1 MFVENFFSW
10 FLRIE
15 IKVLIMVK
23 FILLNEGKYF
33 FKSDWYFFLFINE
46 IFDRLMLV
54 FKLFFLSL
62 LRYVYVI
69 WIRLLGIC

>member
-10 FLRIE
+10 FLRID

-54 FKLFFLSL
+54 FKFFFLSL
-62 LRYVYVI
+62 LRYVYVV
-69 WIRLLGIC
+69 WIGLLGIC

>member
-10 FLRIE
+10 FLRID

-54 FKLFFLSL
+54 FKFFFLSL

-69 WIRLLGIC
+69 WIGLLGIC

>member
-10 FLRIE
+10 FLRID

-46 IFDRLMLV
+46 NFDRLMLV
-54 FKLFFLSL
+54 FKFFFLSL

-69 WIRLLGIC
+69 WIGLLGIC